1 MGFEN
6 RPLKSLLL
14 IWQESDLERIITL
27 TKEKIILDTDIGTDV
42 DDALALAYLL
52 SHPRCELVGITT
64 VTGQADVRARLASV
78 VCHVAGMD
86 DIPIFPGAEDC
97 ILIEQREK
105 YVPQAT
111 VLSKWNHGSNFP
123 KHEAIPF
130 MRQMIRENPGEITL
144 LGIAPMGNIARLFLL
159 DPEIPSLLKGLYLM
173 CGKFSQWEFRPWIN
187 YAQANEHKPTAFEPA
202 YAEGIVAGGLLEMN
216 AVIDPF
222 ATGIVYQQ
230 KVTVHRSVGID
241 MTQRVKLT
249 TRELRERSGNHEIL
263 RPVLDMAEVNFAER
277 DDVVFHDP
285 LATVCIFNADIC
297 GFTRGNV
304 EVELESNRLRGH
316 TSFEEDPEG
325 QHEVASSVSPQRF
338 FEEYFSVFS

>member
-1 MGFEN
+1 MF
-6 RPLKSLLL
+6 
-14 IWQESDLERIITL
+14 IWQESYLEWIITL
-27 TKEKIILDTDIGTDV
+27 TKEKIILDTDIGTDI

-64 VTGQADVRARLASV
+64 VTGQADVRAKLASAI
-78 VCHVAGMD
+78 CHVAGMD

-111 VLSKWNHGSNFP
+111 VLSQWNHGHNFP
-123 KHEAIPF
+123 KHEAITF

-173 CGKFSQWEFRPWIN
+173 GGKFSQWEFRPWIN
-187 YAQANEHKPTAFEPA
+187 YAETKEQNQSAFEPP
-202 YAEGIVAGGLLEMN
+202 YPKIIVDGGTLEMN

-263 RPVLDMAEVNFAER
+263 RPVLDMAEVNFGER
-277 DDVVFHDP
+277 STIIFHDP
-285 LATVCIFNADIC
+285 LAAVCIFNADIC

-316 TSFEEDPEG
+316 TSFDEDPEG
-325 QHEVASSVSPQRF
+325 QHEVASSVSPERF
-338 FEEYFSVFS
+338 FEEYFSTFN